1 MRNAIANENS
11 DSLDSESSELEI
23 AVFKDFNANLRTHV
37 SKSSCQS
44 LIPKSVHSKRYCS
57 QEQEIM
63 LTI

>member
-23 AVFKDFNANLRTHV
+23 AVFKDFNANLRT
-37 SKSSCQS
+37 
-44 LIPKSVHSKRYCS
+44 KSVHSKRYCS